1 MTSFS
6 LAAAAERFGGTIL
19 NPDVMFDAISIDSRS
34 INAGDLF
41 FAIQGPNYNG
51 HAFIPDIENKICGAV
66 VNKADC
72 SSDLPQ
78 WVVEDTRLAL
88 RQIAEMKREK
98 ISRQINCGYWKLWK
112 DVGQRDY
119 FFCTESKVFSM

>member
-34 INAGDLF
+34 INTDDLF
-41 FAIQGPNYNG
+41 FAIQGPNYDG
-51 HAFIPDIENKICGAV
+51 HAFISDIENKICGAV

-88 RQIAEMKREK
+88 RQIAVSYTHLTLPTKR
-98 ISRQINCGYWKLWK
+98 I
-112 DVGQRDY
+112 V
-119 FFCTESKVFSM
+119 

>member
-41 FAIQGPNYNG
+41 FAIQGPNYKNL
-51 HAFIPDIENKICGAV
+51 AAKRKITFLD
-66 VNKADC
+66 NLITD
-72 SSDLPQ
+72 
-78 WVVEDTRLAL
+78 
-88 RQIAEMKREK
+88 
-98 ISRQINCGYWKLWK
+98 
-112 DVGQRDY
+112 
-119 FFCTESKVFSM
+119 

>member
-1 MTSFS
+1 MTSLS

-51 HAFIPDIENKICGAV
+51 HTFIPDIENKICGKVLGPVSAP
-66 VNKADC
+66 
-72 SSDLPQ
+72 LF
-78 WVVEDTRLAL
+78 RL
-88 RQIAEMKREK
+88 RKRYRVRLLIRGPK
-98 ISRQINCGYWKLWK
+98 TLKMQNSLAITIPKFKFLSGIKLSVDVDPIN
-112 DVGQRDY
+112 
-119 FFCTESKVFSM
+119 FN